1 MATLERYVR
10 KSVRPGSSAC
20 ELAVRMFN
28 FSLITF
34 KVLFACCKEVI
45 GSGAILL
52 HLFHMCRLVLQT
64 SLPVGRETAWAEV

>member
-45 GSGAILL
+45 GSGAEEE
-52 HLFHMCRLVLQT
+52 F
-64 SLPVGRETAWAEV
+64 